1 MPTTLTDAMR
11 DLLDG
16 RRYAILATQNEDGSI
31 HLTPVWYLFADG
43 RFYADSLSTD
53 RKARNVAARP
63 GATIIVD
70 VRQPGGESWVSAA
83 GTAQLVQGD
92 ESQEIN
98 TRIVRRYLTD
108 AAMNDARIGP
118 AFTGAADATICADAG
133 GLAHVAL
140 AGYGRPVL
148 RGDAGAHTGSVV
160 SPGRGMILDSHRT
173 EPA

>member
-31 HLTPVWYLFADG
+31 HLTPAWYLFADG

-118 AFTGAADATICADAG
+118 AFTGAADATICVTPEVWRTWRLRDMDDQFFG
-133 GLAHVAL
+133 GMLARTPDQWF
-140 AGYGRPVL
+140 RPVE
-148 RGDAGAHTGSVV
+148 A
-160 SPGRGMILDSHRT
+160 
-173 EPA
+173 